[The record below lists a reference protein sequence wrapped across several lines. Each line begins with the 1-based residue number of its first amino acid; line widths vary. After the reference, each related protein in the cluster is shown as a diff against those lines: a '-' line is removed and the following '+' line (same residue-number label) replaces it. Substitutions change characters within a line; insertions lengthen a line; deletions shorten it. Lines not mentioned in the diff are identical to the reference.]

1 MFNVTYVS
9 HLLLFMKYCEVLCIL
24 SLSLQPVYLM
34 HKFPVVFVIDF
45 SILLHHSLSYRVS
58 LFETGGHNVQSA

>member
-9 HLLLFMKYCEVLCIL
+9 HLLLFMKYCEVLCIP
-24 SLSLQPVYLM
+24 SLSLQT
-34 HKFPVVFVIDF
+34 VVFVIDF
-45 SILLHHSLSYRVS
+45 SILLHQSLSYRVS